1 MSMLNKNSVFAIFMR
16 LALIIV
22 FFTPVVNATEITDL
36 MSHHL
41 QAPFN
46 EEIEMIK
53 VRYAPGEKSEPH
65 RHRAHTLVYM
75 LEGTVEM
82 QVEGG
87 ELVRLVAG
95 DTFYES
101 PEDIHLVSRNASEES
116 DAAFLVIFIKSQ
128 GAKTVIPM
136 NELDG

>member
-1 MSMLNKNSVFAIFMR
+1 
-16 LALIIV
+16 
-22 FFTPVVNATEITDL
+22 
-36 MSHHL
+36 
-41 QAPFN
+41 
-46 EEIEMIK
+46 
-53 VRYAPGEKSEPH
+53 
-65 RHRAHTLVYM
+65 
-75 LEGTVEM
+75 M

-128 GAKTVIPM
+128 GAKTVIPL